1 MTTRRVAYASWV
13 VCVVAALGSLVFLAT
28 GIGETTPGD
37 DFVIGGWGG
46 LAFAFAALAFGTV
59 GALVSGRL
67 PDNRVG
73 WVFCII
79 GVAVALGN
87 LGYQYADQVLFG
99 SASGLPAG
107 ELAAWSQNLM
117 IPPCFGLIAVA
128 LMLFPDGRL
137 PSPRW
142 RPAVV
147 IALTGSTFEFVGYAL
162 RPGRLDAPF
171 DAVVNPVGVAGGF
184 GLFEVVSSIG
194 WPLMGLGLVLAA
206 AAMRRRSKHA
216 TGLERQQLKWVTFA
230 AAIAGVLIAA
240 DITSF
245 FIASDEADLNLLR
258 TVTLGIGFSVIP
270 VAAGIAI
277 LRYRLYDI
285 DVVINRTLV
294 YGALT
299 ATLAAVYLGSILLL
313 QLVLRTFTQGSG
325 LAVAASTLATA
336 ALVRPARARIQ
347 EIVDHRFYRR
357 KYDAAR
363 TLDGFGARLR
373 DEIDLETLQ
382 SDLRSVVAETMQPAH
397 VTLWLRAPT
406 TNLQTVT
413 ISGRTTRRQES
424 S

>member
-1 MTTRRVAYASWV
+1 MTARRVAFASWV
-13 VCVVAALGSLVFLAT
+13 VSVFASLAALVFLAM
-28 GIGETTPGD
+28 GVGRSTPGD

-46 LAFAFAALAFGTV
+46 LAFVFAALAFGTV
-59 GALVSGRL
+59 GALVSSRH

-73 WVFCII
+73 WVFCVI
-79 GVAVALGN
+79 GVAVAAGN
-87 LGYQYADQVLFG
+87 LGYQYADHALYV
-99 SASGLPAG
+99 SAGLPAG
-107 ELAAWSQNLM
+107 ELGAWSQNLT

-128 LMLFPDGRL
+128 LMVFPDGHL

-142 RPAVV
+142 RPAAV
-147 IALTGSTFEFVGYAL
+147 IALTGSAFESLGYAM

-171 DAVVNPVGVAGGF
+171 ETVVNPVGVDGTF
-184 GLFEVVSSIG
+184 GPFNVISSVG

-206 AAMRRRSKHA
+206 AAMRRRSKRA
-216 TGLERQQLKWVTFA
+216 TGLERQQLKWVAFA
-230 AAIAGVLIAA
+230 SAIAGVLIVV
-240 DITSF
+240 DIASF
-245 FIASDEADLNLLR
+245 FLASDEADLNLLR
-258 TVTLGIGFSVIP
+258 TVTLGIAFSIIP
-270 VAAGIAI
+270 AAAGIAI

-299 ATLAAVYLGSILLL
+299 ATLAAVYLGSVLLL
-313 QLVLRTFTQGSG
+313 QLLLAQFTQGSG

-347 EIVDHRFYRR
+347 GTVDRRFFRR
-357 KYDAAR
+357 KYDATR

-373 DEIDLETLQ
+373 DEVDLETLQ
-382 SDLRSVVAETMQPAH
+382 SDLRSVVVETMQPAH
-397 VTLWLRAPT
+397 VSLWLRT
-406 TNLQTVT
+406 HTNLRTVT

>member
-1 MTTRRVAYASWV
+1 MMARRVSFASWV
-13 VCVVAALGSLVFLAT
+13 VCVVATLAALVLLAM
-28 GIGETTPGD
+28 GIGESTPGD
-37 DFVIGGWGG
+37 DFVIGAWGG

-59 GALVSGRL
+59 GALVSNRL

-73 WVFCII
+73 WLFSYI
-79 GVAVALGN
+79 GLAVAVGN
-87 LGYQYADQVLFG
+87 LGYQYADQAMFG
-99 SASGLPAG
+99 AAQSLPGG
-107 ELAAWSQNLM
+107 ELAAWSQNLT

-128 LMLFPDGRL
+128 LMLFPDGHL

-147 IALTGSTFEFVGYAL
+147 IALTGSTFELLGYAM

-171 DAVVNPVGVAGGF
+171 ESVVNPVGVAGGF
-184 GLFEVVSSIG
+184 GLFEVISSIG
-194 WPLMGLGLVLAA
+194 WPFMGLGLVLAA
-206 AAMRRRSKHA
+206 AAMRRRSKRA
-216 TGLERQQLKWVTFA
+216 TGLERQQLKWVAFA
-230 AAIAGVLIAA
+230 AAIAGAMIAA
-240 DITSF
+240 DIVSF
-245 FIASDEADLNLLR
+245 FVASDETDLNLLR
-258 TVTLGIGFSVIP
+258 TVTLGIGFAVIP
-270 VAAGIAI
+270 IAAGIAI

-313 QLVLRTFTQGSG
+313 QLVLEAFTAGSG

-347 EIVDHRFYRR
+347 EIVDRRFYRR

-363 TLDGFGARLR
+363 TLDDFGARLR

-382 SDLRSVVAETMQPAH
+382 GDLRSVVAEAMQPAH
-397 VTLWLRAPT
+397 VTLWLRTPP
-406 TNLQTVT
+406 QTVT
-413 ISGRTTRRQES
+413 ISGRSTSRQES